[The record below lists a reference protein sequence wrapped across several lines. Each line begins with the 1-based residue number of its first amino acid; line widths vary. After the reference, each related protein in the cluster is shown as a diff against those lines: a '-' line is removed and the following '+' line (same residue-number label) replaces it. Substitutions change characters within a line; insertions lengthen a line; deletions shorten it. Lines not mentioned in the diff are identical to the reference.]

1 MIPVAYSGLP
11 DYNETKVKA
20 ITRIAYNSADW
31 HHPTGEAAQQEMEG
45 SYNNVNRFG
54 HEDWLFRDDWQID
67 GWRYAFIQGVGRSH
81 AKLVRERNPFDI
93 ILFTLQPDKR
103 RRYVAEIEDAE
114 CLDDTQAEEA
124 LDVFKRNGWLTTME
138 QEVNAIGGT
147 VEALGNA
154 RWANHVLNVRFRL
167 ENVHRFPRDSFASGA
182 DPVLKLNRYTLSD
195 VSRLREK
202 FVRAG
207 GRKGSADFPS
217 VTVYTRHAVGPVR
230 VSPEHA
236 RMQSVLMK
244 ELRAEFPHAR
254 VVREEDFIDVLV
266 EADHEVRL
274 YEIKSDLAPRTVL
287 RLAIGQL
294 LEYSYFRSNGGG
306 RKVTL
311 VAVGRNELSDDDA
324 AYLAHLRDSVG
335 LPLEYRVARI

>member
-1 MIPVAYSGLP
+1 MK
-11 DYNETKVKA
+11 T

-31 HHPTGEAAQQEMEG
+31 HHPTGDAAQQEMEG

-54 HEDWLFRDDWQID
+54 HEDWLFRGEWQID
-67 GWRYAFIQGVGRSH
+67 GWRYAFIQGVGRSSV
-81 AKLVRERNPFDI
+81 KLVRERKPFDI
-93 ILFTLQPDKR
+93 ILFTVQPDKR
-103 RRYVAEIEDAE
+103 RRYVAEIEHAE

-124 LDVFKRNGWLTTME
+124 LDVFTRNGWLGTME
-138 QEVNAIGGT
+138 QEVHAIGGT
-147 VEALGNA
+147 VDALGNA

-167 ENVHRFPRDSFASGA
+167 ENVHRFPRDTFASGA
-182 DPVLKLNRYTLSD
+182 DPVLKLNRYTLSS

-202 FVRAG
+202 FMRTG

-217 VTVYTRHAVGPVR
+217 VTDYTRRAVGPVR

-236 RMQSVLMK
+236 RMQSILMN
-244 ELRAEFPHAR
+244 ELKSEFPSAR
-254 VVREEDFIDVLV
+254 VVCEENFIDVLV
-266 EADHEVRL
+266 ETSSELRL

-294 LEYSYFRSNGGG
+294 LEYSYFQIVSGG

-311 VAVGRNELSDDDA
+311 VVVGRNSLSSDDA
-324 AYLAHLRDSVG
+324 AYLTHLRDAVG
-335 LPLEYRVARI
+335 LPFEYRAVSV